1 MILSRVVR
9 RTHILLFLLGLP
21 VFGGPSIQGVEN
33 FWKVD
38 DHVYRGAQPTEEG
51 FRNLAKLGVKTVV
64 DLRESD
70 ARSMAEEK
78 TVTAA
83 GKPYI
88 NLPMNGVTPP
98 TPAELA
104 RIPPIHHRN
113 STG

>member
-51 FRNLAKLGVKTVV
+51 FRNLAKLGITTVV
-64 DLRESD
+64 DLREAD

-78 TVTAA
+78 TVSAA
-83 GKPYI
+83 GMQYI
-88 NLPMNGVTPP
+88 QVPQTGLTPP
-98 TPAELA
+98 TPEESA
-104 RIPPIHHRN
+104 
-113 STG
+113 